1 MSQPF
6 PPGAEVAIV
15 AGARPRSIGEAAT
28 RALEAAGYAVATCA
42 RHTEGLPG
50 LFVRAVDVSDRRS
63 AVAFVDEVTNTAG
76 RLDALVFSAGV
87 RSVVPNRELDD
98 TEWQRVLSINLV
110 GAFNLCYRAAQV
122 MAEQGRG
129 RIVIVSSIAGQVG
142 GTMVNA
148 AYSASKGGLIA
159 LTKALA
165 KEFAGSGVTVNCV
178 APGTIDTPFIGDY
191 DGAERERLRTLI
203 PLGRLGSADDVASA
217 IAYLCTRDAGW
228 ITGATIDVN
237 GGQVVR

>member
-15 AGARPRSIGEAAT
+15 AGARRGSIGEAVT
-28 RALEAAGYAVATCA
+28 LSLESAGYAVATCA
-42 RHTEGLPG
+42 RRAEGLPG
-50 LFVRAVDVSDRRS
+50 SFVRAVDVSDRRR
-63 AVAFVDEVTNTAG
+63 AVAFVDEVAGTAG
-76 RLDALVFSAGV
+76 RLDALVCSAGV
-87 RSVVPNRELDD
+87 RSTVPNGELDD
-98 TEWQRVLSINLV
+98 AEWQRVLSINLV
-110 GAFNLCYRAAQV
+110 GAFNLCYEAARI
-122 MAEQGRG
+122 MADQGHG

-165 KEFAGSGVTVNCV
+165 REFAGSGVTVNCV
-178 APGTIDTPFIGDY
+178 APGTIDTPFIDDY
-191 DGAERERLRTLI
+191 DEAERERLRTLI
-203 PLGRLGSADDVASA
+203 PLGRLGSAEDVASA
-217 IAYLCTRDAGW
+217 VAYLCSRNAGW